1 MLVPSLTIA
10 LTTMLSGTNAGPD
23 FARHSQG
30 TVWIANRN
38 SGTVSVI
45 DVRTDTIIDTL
56 EMPGVEPAEPMYVF
70 YSLRTDRVF
79 VGDRAND
86 RVVAFDPD
94 SREIIGEAMAG
105 EGVFHMW
112 GSPAT
117 GHLWVNN
124 DADNT
129 TSVIDMRTLETIGTI
144 DTPADLVAM
153 GGKPH
158 DVIVGPLGLL
168 AYVSVIGVDG
178 DTDWVVQYFAL
189 TGAEIGRSE
198 VGDDPHLS
206 IAYGTRDLYVPAQ
219 GADAVHVLDR
229 LTLDEKAVIAVDNAH
244 GAGMDLDGR
253 TFFTTNI
260 ADGGAGGLVKIDTR
274 TMQVSAEPTDTPYTT
289 PHNVALTPSGNK
301 VYVTHSGMN
310 DTVTIYRAAGRRG
323 QPRLIGEVAVGMNPF
338 GLAYVP

>member
-1 MLVPSLTIA
+1 MFVSSLTIA
-10 LTTMLSGTNAGPD
+10 LTTMLSAGPD
-23 FARHSQG
+23 LDKSPQG
-30 TVWIANRN
+30 TVWIANRV

-45 DVRTDTIIDTL
+45 DVRRDEVVQTL
-56 EMPGVEPAEPMYVF
+56 ELPGAERPEPMYVF
-70 YSLRTDRVF
+70 YSQRTDRVF
-79 VGDRAND
+79 VGDRGND
-86 RVVAFDPD
+86 RVVAFDATT
-94 SREIIGEAMAG
+94 REIVGEASAG

-117 GHLWVNN
+117 AQLWVNN
-124 DADNT
+124 DVDNT
-129 TSVIDMRTLETIGTI
+129 TSIIDMRTLETVGAV

-158 DVIVGPLGLL
+158 DVIVSPLGLL
-168 AYVSVIGVDG
+168 AYVTVIGVDG
-178 DTDWVVQYFAL
+178 DTDWVVQYDTL
-189 TGAEIGRSE
+189 SGEEIGRAE

-219 GADAVHVLDR
+219 GGDAVHVLDR

-260 ADGGAGGLVKIDTR
+260 AGGGDGGLVKIDTR
-274 TMQVSAEPTDTPYTT
+274 TMEVVAEPTDTPFPT
-289 PHNVALTPSGNK
+289 PHNIALTPSGNK
-301 VYVTHSGMN
+301 LYVTHSGMMA
-310 DTVTIYRAAGRRG
+310 DRVSIYRAAGRRG
-323 QPRLIGEVAVGMNPF
+323 QPRLIGEVTVGRNPF

>member
-1 MLVPSLTIA
+1 MLISSLTIA
-10 LTTMLSGTNAGPD
+10 LTTMLSAGPD
-23 FARHSQG
+23 FAPRSQG
-30 TVWIANRN
+30 TVWIANRA

-45 DVRTDTIIDTL
+45 DVRSDEVVETL
-56 EMPGVEPAEPMYVF
+56 EMPGAERPEPMYVF
-70 YSLRTDRVF
+70 YSIRTNRVF

-86 RVVAFDPD
+86 RVVAFDAD
-94 SREIIGEAMAG
+94 TREVIGEAATG

-112 GSPAT
+112 GSPGTAQ
-117 GHLWVNN
+117 LWVNN
-124 DADNT
+124 DVDNT
-129 TSVIDMRTLETIGTI
+129 TSVIDLRTLETIGTV

-158 DVIVGPLGLL
+158 DVIVGPLGLF
-168 AYVSVIGVDG
+168 AYVTVIGVDG

-189 TGAEIGRSE
+189 TGDEIGRAE

-219 GADAVHVLDR
+219 GGDAVHVLDR
-229 LTLDEKAVIAVDNAH
+229 LTLDEKAVITVDNAH

-274 TMQVSAEPTDTPYTT
+274 TMEVSAEPTDTPYPT
-289 PHNVALTPSGNK
+289 PHNIALTPSGNK
-301 VYVTHSGMN
+301 LYVTHSGMMA
-310 DTVTIYRAAGRRG
+310 DRVTIYRAAGRRG
-323 QPRLIGEVAVGMNPF
+323 QPRLIGEVAVGLNPF